1 VLCLHYHCYRHKNK
15 PTQKNTTAAI
25 KQTHPKKNG
34 PAGRRDGLRVAVN
47 RRMTGWMKCPSS
59 WMDRGTTLGEASF
72 NIPSTETVRPT
83 EASFHPLS
91 GFRGSRP
98 NARIQGKLHLVG
110 FTLALLY
117 VICNDVQFGIVPPRN
132 AQVVDSRA
140 MATRAM
146 AVNLVVHSWMPSCPG
161 LNWQKFFSGP
171 LHWWDSTRRLEK
183 VGKCNMLMKV
193 CAAFCVLMMPFMPG
207 MWRIHGW
214 SAWSAFLVVDKR
226 KVSRFQTQ
234 EDMGSSL
241 AWGSMKPATGGSW
254 DRCNSTRHRV

>member
-1 VLCLHYHCYRHKNK
+1 MFVSCFNFFYSYFVYLHFFSIFMHIFISLVFIFFFKKNALCVVSAL
-15 PTQKNTTAAI
+15 PLLPSQ
-25 KQTHPKKNG
+25 KQTHPKKHYCCHKTNPSNKNG

-47 RRMTGWMKCPSS
+47 RRMTGWMKCPSG

-98 NARIQGKLHLVG
+98 NAGIQGKLHLVG

-214 SAWSAFLVVDKR
+214 SA
-226 KVSRFQTQ
+226 
-234 EDMGSSL
+234 
-241 AWGSMKPATGGSW
+241 
-254 DRCNSTRHRV
+254 